1 MILNNLFSSNGNTKK
16 KKLQAEKYLAIIK
29 SSIFILFLAEQAANV
44 VGHFLE
50 KKIQSRHVVE

>member
-1 MILNNLFSSNGNTKK
+1 
-16 KKLQAEKYLAIIK
+16 
-29 SSIFILFLAEQAANV
+29 LAEQAANV